1 MGSTKVKRILNQ
13 DISQETKPKL
23 RVCAY
28 CRVSSK
34 SEEQSTSYETQVAV
48 YTERISSEPGWEFA
62 GIYADKGISA
72 TQMSRRKEFLRML
85 SDCEKGLID
94 CVICKSLSRFARN
107 TLDALNSIKK
117 LRDLGV
123 RVILE
128 KEGIDTDMVS
138 SEILLSVFS
147 AFAQEESRSLSENIK
162 WGKRKRLQNGDPLLI
177 RCYGYRKNAENDN
190 IEIVPEEAEGVR
202 LIFDLYEHGTSVPEI
217 TRILYEKGYTRPDGK
232 DKVWDESRIHY
243 MIANEKYVGD
253 IIAQKYYVKDY
264 LDHRVRLN
272 KGVLP
277 SVYIKNHHEP
287 IISRKQFERCNVIL
301 DLKKRTAP
309 LQYPYAEYLRCPYC
323 GHVLR
328 NRQLKIQNC
337 GAYLCCEGEGACREF
352 VIKTKEV
359 EKAIL
364 KAYQTVYLYEVKRI
378 INSRNTDRAENAELF
393 MQVKEKYP
401 SFSKID
407 YWWLDDLVESIS
419 FGLHSHNAT
428 ELKKGGIDDRT
439 ISIHWRCG
447 IVTTVSSGVL
457 RDSQHPR
464 YRAELW
470 DAYLLRY
477 PEQFPELAEEVQK
490 K

>member
-1 MGSTKVKRILNQ
+1 MGSTKITRILNQ
-13 DISQETKPKL
+13 DISQDTKNKL

-34 SEEQSTSYETQVAV
+34 SEEQLTSYETQMAA
-48 YTERISSEPGWEFA
+48 YTERITREPDWEFV
-62 GIYADKGISA
+62 GIYADRGTSA
-72 TQMSRRKEFLRML
+72 TQISRRKEFLRML

-107 TLDALNSIKK
+107 TLDALNCIKK
-117 LRDLGV
+117 LKQLGV
-123 RVILE
+123 RLILE
-128 KEGIDTDMVS
+128 KEGIDTDMIS
-138 SEILLSVFS
+138 SEILLSVFA
-147 AFAQEESRSLSENIK
+147 AFAQEESYSLSENVR

-177 RCYGYRKNAENDN
+177 RCYGYQKNAENDN

-202 LIFDLYEHGTSVPEI
+202 LIFDLYERGTSVPEI
-217 TRILYEKGYTRPDGK
+217 TRILYEKGFTRPDGK

-253 IIAQKYYVKDY
+253 IIAQKYYVSDY
-264 LDHRVRLN
+264 LDHRVRRN
-272 KGVLP
+272 NGVLP
-277 SVYIKNHHEP
+277 SVYLKNHHEP

-309 LQYPYAEYLRCPYC
+309 LQYPFAEYLRCPYC

-337 GAYLCCEGEGACREF
+337 GAYLCCEGEEACREF

-378 INSRNTDRAENAELF
+378 ANSRNTDRAENAEMF
-393 MQVKEKYP
+393 IQVKEKYP
-401 SFSKID
+401 SFDKID
-407 YWWLDDLVESIS
+407 YWWLDELVESIS
-419 FGLHSHNAT
+419 FGLHSHNA
-428 ELKKGGIDDRT
+428 LN
-439 ISIHWRCG
+439 
-447 IVTTVSSGVL
+447 
-457 RDSQHPR
+457 
-464 YRAELW
+464 
-470 DAYLLRY
+470 
-477 PEQFPELAEEVQK
+477 
-490 K
+490 